1 MTRQDPRHQLGSASG
16 GLRVV
21 SRDFYL
27 FETRGAPHLLL
38 VDGSQIF
45 KIGEEFAQR
54 LAAATP
60 NGAEATDALL
70 AAHGL
75 GLRRY
80 IGDKPPLDPPL
91 RALSLTVA
99 GRCNLGCTYC
109 YAEGGSFGGPAREM
123 SWEVAEASVRRLFVE
138 TKPGERVSLAF
149 LGGEP
154 LTNRTMIRRATKLS
168 ADIARERGIPIGF
181 SITTNG
187 TLLTPDD
194 AAFFEGYGFAV
205 TISLDGVG
213 AIHDRLRPSKGG
225 RGSYDRVIT
234 NVRPLLAR
242 QRRMQV
248 SARVTVTPANLGLR
262 ATLDHFIDLGFH
274 SVGFSP
280 MLSAPTGRG
289 EMQAPELDVLLD
301 EMIDCG
307 REFERRIV
315 AGEPYPFANLTT
327 ALTEIHRG
335 THRPYPCGA
344 GAGYFGVSAS
354 GGLFACHRFVED
366 DKRLDGRC
374 RRRHRSRAPGTLAS
388 RADRRS
394 AGTLPQLLGP
404 LFVRRRVPLRG
415 DSSRPTGLRLY
426 PRMARL
432 CSGSVCQALG
442 GTTRFILAQCFRC
455 GLGFG
460 RTRGSAHA
468 IRVKPE

>member
-1 MTRQDPRHQLGSASG
+1 MRQLVSHKSPAELK
-16 GLRVV
+16 GLPVAG
-21 SRDFYL
+21 RDFYL
-27 FETRGAPHLLL
+27 FRTADGPHLLL

-45 KIGEEFAQR
+45 KVGEELAQQ
-54 LAAATP
+54 LAAA
-60 NGAEATDALL
+60 GAQGTDATREML

-75 GLRRY
+75 GLQRF
-80 IGDKPPLDPPL
+80 IGDEPPLDPPV

-109 YAEGGSFGGPAREM
+109 YAEGGGFGGPAREM
-123 SWEVAEASVRRLFVE
+123 PWEVAETSVRRLLADA
-138 TKPGERVSLAF
+138 KPDERVNLAF

-154 LTNRTMIRRATKLS
+154 LTNRALIRRATEL
-168 ADIARERGIPIGF
+168 AARTAGERGIPIGF

-187 TLLTPDD
+187 TLVTPDD
-194 AAFFEGYGFAV
+194 AAFFERHRFAV

-213 AIHDRLRPSKGG
+213 AIHDRLRPTKGG
-225 RGSYDRVIT
+225 RGSYDRVIA
-234 NVRPLLAR
+234 NVRPLLAL

-289 EMQAPELDVLLD
+289 EMQAPDLGVLLD

-315 AGEPYPFANLTT
+315 AGERYPFANLTT

-344 GAGYFGVSAS
+344 GASYFGVSAS

-366 DKRLDGRC
+366 DKAAMGHVGGGVDRERQREWLAERMVDRQEPCRSCWARYLCGGGCHYEVIHRGRPACDYIRGWLD
-374 RRRHRSRAPGTLAS
+374 
-388 RADRRS
+388 
-394 AGTLPQLLGP
+394 
-404 LFVRRRVPLRG
+404 
-415 DSSRPTGLRLY
+415 Y
-426 PRMARL
+426 
-432 CSGSVCQALG
+432 ALG
-442 GTTRFILAQCFRC
+442 AYIRLSELAPDFF
-455 GLGFG
+455 LPAK
-460 RTRGSAHA
+460 RGAARETAASMQ
-468 IRVKPE
+468 